1 MFAKFGCERH
11 LSVQEMILLGD
22 GELSRYRARKARRHL
37 EHCWSC
43 RSQFDTIQGV
53 IVAFVQHCDSITD
66 GLGPAPNWQ
75 GKFSALESKSRSNRR
90 PVQWKPPAFAAIA
103 LSVCIVGVFFYDGTV
118 TTAR

>member
-22 GELSRYRARKARRHL
+22 GELSRYGARKARRHL

-43 RSQFDTIQGV
+43 RSQFDAIQGV

-75 GKFSALESKSRSNRR
+75 GKFSALENAGKPGSNRR
-90 PVQWKPPAFAAIA
+90 PVEWKPPAFAAIA
-103 LSVCIVGVFFYDGTV
+103 LSVCIIGLFFYD
-118 TTAR
+118 